1 MDACGLGTITRRFWI
16 TNGCDG
22 SAPKEIGSQTIG
34 IESACPM
41 QESMVDVPENLGSV
55 NDPICLPREISDNKL
70 PDTIGA
76 LTVKEQLIGKLCNQI
91 ATSHE
96 VERQELVNYPDY
108 VQYKITWTAIDWCCA
123 DALPEREYEFVQ
135 KVIARIDPE
144 CTLDEGGDEHG
155 AITLVQGTIA
165 P

>member
-1 MDACGLGTITRRFWI
+1 
-16 TNGCDG
+16 
-22 SAPKEIGSQTIG
+22 
-34 IESACPM
+34 M
-41 QESMVDVPENLGSV
+41 QESMFDVPENVGSV
-55 NDPICLPREISDNKL
+55 NDPVCLPREISNNNL

-123 DALPEREYEFVQ
+123 EALSGPAQGSVQ
-135 KVIARIDPE
+135 K
-144 CTLDEGGDEHG
+144 GGG
-155 AITLVQGTIA
+155 
-165 P
+165 